1 MSPPKEKRAA
11 EPKLRKEETESTTPT
26 TQPIMELTNEQ
37 KNKVKCVLEVCNDLN
52 FEAAVNAL
60 RSAKWKPEVAVD
72 ELFKVGI

>member
-11 EPKLRKEETESTTPT
+11 EPKLRKEETESTTPSP
-26 TQPIMELTNEQ
+26 QPSELTNEQ